1 MRYSIKI
8 DVWKFGNKY
17 GKPDETKTV
26 GDYYT
31 QEAAEVD
38 MKTIE
43 FRLMYAGY
51 DKIRLEVIEIQ
62 DG

>member
-8 DVWKFGNKY
+8 DVWKCGNKY
-17 GKPDETKTV
+17 GEPDETKIV

-31 QEAAEVD
+31 QEAAEID

-43 FRLMYAGY
+43 FRLMCSGY
-51 DKIRLEVIEIQ
+51 DKIRLGVAEKKN
-62 DG
+62 G